1 MAYMVQEIVN
11 ATGRT
16 RDNATT
22 TFDLPA
28 FQTVPH
34 SLSSLRQPLS
44 ACDNDPFRFQL
55 KRLINMARDYLK
67 KATLTAQS
75 GASDVHDIVTGIL
88 SDIEEGGDEK
98 AREYAAKFDK
108 YDGNIILTDEEIAHA
123 CALVPEKLKQ
133 DIQFAHDNVK
143 RFAQAQKATVSDF
156 EFEIEPGMIAGQ
168 KAIPVDAAGCYVPG
182 GRYSHIASAIM
193 TVTTAKVAGCQHI
206 TATSPPRPGVGVAP
220 AIVYAAHICGA
231 DKIMALGGVQGVAAM
246 TFGLFGLPKAKILV
260 GPGNQFVAEA
270 KRILFGRV
278 GIDMIAGPTD
288 SLILADKTADPHIVA
303 TDLVSQAEHGYN
315 SPVWLVTDDR
325 NLAKDVMDRVPA
337 LIDALPDVNQQNA
350 FAAWRDYAEVIVCAD
365 REEMAATSDDY
376 APEHLTVQAE
386 DLDWW
391 RNRLSCYG
399 SLFLGEET
407 TVSYGDK
414 AAGTNHVL
422 PTSGAAGYTGGLSV
436 HKYMKIVTWQQAT
449 RDGSKRIAEATARI
463 SRLEGM
469 EGHARAADV
478 RLEKYFPDETF
489 DLTANG

>member
-1 MAYMVQEIVN
+1 MAREY
-11 ATGRT
+11 
-16 RDNATT
+16 
-22 TFDLPA
+22 
-28 FQTVPH
+28 
-34 SLSSLRQPLS
+34 
-44 ACDNDPFRFQL
+44 L
-55 KRLINMARDYLK
+55 KR
-67 KATLTAQS
+67 ATLTS
-75 GASDVHDIVTGIL
+75 KSDASDVHDTVVKIL
-88 SDIEEGGDEK
+88 SDIETGGD
-98 AREYAAKFDK
+98 AAALDYAAKFDK
-108 YDGNIILTDEEIAHA
+108 YNGSVLLSAEEIEAA
-123 CALVPEKLKQ
+123 CALVPDKLKA

-143 RFAQAQKATVSDF
+143 RFAEKQKSTVADV
-156 EFEIEPGMIAGQ
+156 EYEIVPGLVAGQ
-168 KAIPVDAAGCYVPG
+168 KAIPVDAAGCYAPG
-182 GRYSHIASAIM
+182 GRYSHVASAIM
-193 TVTTAKVAGCQHI
+193 TVTTAKVAGCKHI
-206 TATSPPRPGVGVAP
+206 TCCSPPRPGTGIAP

-231 DKIMALGGVQGVAAM
+231 DKIMAMGGVQGVAAM
-246 TFGLFGLPKAKILV
+246 TFGLFGLPKANILV

-325 NLAKDVMDRVPA
+325 DLAQDVMSRVPE
-337 LIDALPDVNQQNA
+337 LIDDLPQVNRENA
-350 FAAWRDYAEVIVCAD
+350 TAAWRDYAEVIVCAD

-376 APEHLTVQAE
+376 APEHLTVQA
-386 DLDWW
+386 DGLDWW
-391 RNRLSCYG
+391 LNRLTCYG

-422 PTSGAAGYTGGLSV
+422 PTSGAANYTGGLSV
-436 HKYMKIVTWQQAT
+436 HKYMKIVTWQRAT
-449 RDGSKRIAEATARI
+449 REGSKPVAEATARI

-478 RLEKYFPDETF
+478 RLAKYFPGETF